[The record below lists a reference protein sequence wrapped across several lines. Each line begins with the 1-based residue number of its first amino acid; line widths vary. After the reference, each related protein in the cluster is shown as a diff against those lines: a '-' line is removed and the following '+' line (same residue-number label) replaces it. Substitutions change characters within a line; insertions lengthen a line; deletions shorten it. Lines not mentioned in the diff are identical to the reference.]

1 MPVHKGILPGKE
13 RVEKVYMR
21 ARLLRSLLASLAL
34 NLVAWTLLPA
44 AFRFDGEPQTRERPI
59 VATSFVR
66 LEHRSRISP
75 TPQPKIA
82 AATRL
87 KLPQTPASVAR
98 PIARASPP
106 KQEPES
112 AMLGPPPPAS
122 LALPSGW
129 SRQDLAFLGTTSTA
143 EWLDWTHSKK
153 TDKWVPRIFLWQMNA
168 KPGYMRRPTLDDAVK
183 QILDTLHDDA
193 RMQTSRAQL
202 VCNGERRG
210 WFFSY
215 VKPEDDPPLHFEET
229 VYMSGEKIYRAIYI
243 RSVDQPE
250 DPQTRAAL
258 NTLCWP

>member
-1 MPVHKGILPGKE
+1 
-13 RVEKVYMR
+13 MR
-21 ARLLRSLLASLAL
+21 ARLLWSLLASLVL
-34 NLVAWTLLPA
+34 NLVAWTVVPA
-44 AFRFDGEPQTRERPI
+44 AFTIHREPQTRERL
-59 VATSFVR
+59 VVTASFVR
-66 LEHRSRISP
+66 LEHRRRVRS
-75 TPQPKIA
+75 TPQPKSTA
-82 AATRL
+82 RP
-87 KLPQTPASVAR
+87 KLNLPHAPTPVAR
-98 PIARASPP
+98 QIARTSAP

-122 LALPSGW
+122 LSLPSGW
-129 SRQDLAFLGTTSTA
+129 SRQDLAFLGTTTTA

-168 KPGYMRRPTLDDAVK
+168 KPGYMHRPTLDDAVK

-215 VKPEDDPPLHFEET
+215 VKSEDDPPLHFDET
-229 VYMSGEKIYRAIYI
+229 VYMTGEKIYRAIYI